1 VGSVTIKIA
10 ILFLKLFRYQRNHT
24 NWRIKLMGW
33 NEPPEGNKNKDPW
46 GNRSNGEG
54 PPDLDEIVRKM
65 QKGLGGIFGSKKPTD
80 INNNDGG
87 FPIFL
92 TILLL
97 IAWLA
102 FDMTYLIDEQ
112 ERGVVLRFGQHVE
125 TLEPG
130 LRIRLPRPIETVDKV
145 NIGQVRTITH
155 KALMLTQDENIVD
168 VEVAVQW
175 RINEPTEYLFNVLA
189 PSATLR
195 QVTESVVREV
205 IGKSKLDFV
214 LTEGRSEIAEKIKEL
229 IQQTLDEDSALDDY
243 ETGIYISSV
252 EMQPAKP
259 PEEVKAAFDDAIK
272 AREDEQRLVNE
283 AEAYKNDIIP
293 KARGAAAR
301 LREEAAA
308 YKARVIAKA
317 EGEASRFEQ
326 LLTEYKLAP
335 EVTRERLY
343 LDAMESVL
351 SNTNKVLIDNDNG
364 NSLMYLPIDK
374 ILEKRQTSSGD
385 ASMSDFTSSSSS
397 NSSLSSSLDDV
408 RQRIDDRLRRGR

>member
-1 VGSVTIKIA
+1 
-10 ILFLKLFRYQRNHT
+10 
-24 NWRIKLMGW
+24 MGW
-33 NEPPEGNKNKDPW
+33 NEPSEGNKNKDPW
-46 GNRSNGEG
+46 GNSSNGEG

-65 QKGLGGIFGSKKPTD
+65 KKGLGGMFGGKKPTD
-80 INNNDGG
+80 INNNGGG

-97 IAWLA
+97 SAWLA

-189 PSATLR
+189 PAATLR

-364 NSLMYLPIDK
+364 NSLMY
-374 ILEKRQTSSGD
+374 
-385 ASMSDFTSSSSS
+385 
-397 NSSLSSSLDDV
+397 
-408 RQRIDDRLRRGR
+408 